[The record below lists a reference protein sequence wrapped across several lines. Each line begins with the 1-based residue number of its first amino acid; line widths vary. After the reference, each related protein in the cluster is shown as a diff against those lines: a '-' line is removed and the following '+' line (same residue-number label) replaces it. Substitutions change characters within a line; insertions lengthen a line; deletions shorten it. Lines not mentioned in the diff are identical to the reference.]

1 MDVTDNPAQ
10 GRFELATEGGTAI
23 AAYEREDGVVTFTHT
38 EVPPEAEGQGV
49 GGRLI
54 AGALAQVRAE
64 GLKIVPQCS
73 FVRAYVERHPD
84 TQDLLARGLS

>member
-10 GRFELATEGGTAI
+10 ARFELATEGGTAI

-73 FVRAYVERHPD
+73 FVRAYVGRHPE
-84 TQDLLARGLS
+84 TQDLLA